1 MVRRDGGALCI
12 HHCPLCRIGT
22 SVFHQ
27 YHLPVFLNGGRAGFL
42 YSLSILCKFTCFF
55 AKKHGIW
62 HKFSPQKI
70 FFVKKSEFF
79 IRFFQIWFAKKKGT
93 DFFVSR
99 SLSWVFIPT
108 LAPMLCI
115 YVVPCLWGG
124 ALPTWG
130 ADASLQGGGEPVCR
144 MYDTCPLDEIQD
156 LKVS

>member
-1 MVRRDGGALCI
+1 MGGALCI

-115 YVVPCLWGG
+115 YVVHLCCALFVGG
-124 ALPTWG
+124 GLPTWG
-130 ADASLQGGGEPVCR
+130 GGRLFARGGGAGLPNV
-144 MYDTCPLDEIQD
+144 
-156 LKVS
+156 

>member
-1 MVRRDGGALCI
+1 MCI
-12 HHCPLCRIGT
+12 HHCPLCRIGA

-27 YHLPVFLNGGRAGFL
+27 YLLPVYLNGGRAGFL

-99 SLSWVFIPT
+99 SLSWVSPLCCAF
-108 LAPMLCI
+108 MLCI
-115 YVVPCLWGG
+115 VCGG
-124 ALPTWG
+124 RALQTRGRTPLCNRRQTECHQVLLEWPRCE
-130 ADASLQGGGEPVCR
+130 GGRRSQEGGRAGLPNV
-144 MYDTCPLDEIQD
+144 
-156 LKVS
+156 

>member
-1 MVRRDGGALCI
+1 MGGALCI

-115 YVVPCLWGG
+115 YVVHCLWGG
-124 ALPTWG
+124 GLPTWG
-130 ADASLQGGGEPVCR
+130 ADASLQGGGSRFAECMIHAPW
-144 MYDTCPLDEIQD
+144 MKSKI
-156 LKVS
+156 

>member
-1 MVRRDGGALCI
+1 MGGALCI

-99 SLSWVFIPT
+99 SLSWVFIPP

-115 YVVPCLWGG
+115 CVVHLCCAFMLCIVCVWGG
-124 ALPTWG
+124 SRFAECMIHAPWMK
-130 ADASLQGGGEPVCR
+130 SK
-144 MYDTCPLDEIQD
+144 I
-156 LKVS
+156 